1 MMISTTK
8 RGNRAAST
16 AVLAVGGSAL
26 AVATWFNGDHGLAV
40 ALTIFYVA
48 GSAIAWIW
56 SGRSGDVAAIMR
68 AGGDERQRTLD
79 LRATAYSSFAAVMF
93 ALTAAVVQTARGENA
108 LPYLL
113 VCGVA
118 GAAYVVALAIL
129 RRRS

>member
-1 MMISTTK
+1 
-8 RGNRAAST
+8 
-16 AVLAVGGSAL
+16 
-26 AVATWFNGDHGLAV
+26 
-40 ALTIFYVA
+40 
-48 GSAIAWIW
+48 
-56 SGRSGDVAAIMR
+56 MR

-129 RRRS
+129 RLRS